1 MIGYRI
7 GKKIYFEI
15 ASFLNFEG
23 GTLRVLQEMEIQIQ
37 MKTETNT
44 S

>member
-7 GKKIYFEI
+7 GKNKYFEI
-15 ASFLNFEG
+15 AFFLNFEG